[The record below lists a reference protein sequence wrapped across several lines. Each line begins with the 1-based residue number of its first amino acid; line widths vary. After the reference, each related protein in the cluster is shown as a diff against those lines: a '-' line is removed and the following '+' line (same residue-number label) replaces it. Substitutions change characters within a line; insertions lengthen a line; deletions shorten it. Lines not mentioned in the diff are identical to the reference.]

1 MIVDDLDLFGP
12 IPRPYE
18 ADAPLRIY
26 TDAVLALSVVSQSL
40 KAVSRRNLQ
49 VIKNCRPVQLRKLS
63 KGGTFD
69 VYPTLDA
76 LTLKEGLG
84 VLALEASDRHRSIVM
99 RGVHSVKRH
108 RGRQQASNGLGEWLA
123 RFCLNRWLSARV
135 STKVRG

>member
-12 IPRPYE
+12 ISRPYE

-63 KGGTFD
+63 KGGTVRVD
-69 VYPTLDA
+69 VDGQGDA
-76 LTLKEGLG
+76 AKLVFQYLPPERGALPPANQEP
-84 VLALEASDRHRSIVM
+84 VLAE
-99 RGVHSVKRH
+99 
-108 RGRQQASNGLGEWLA
+108 
-123 RFCLNRWLSARV
+123 
-135 STKVRG
+135 

>member
-1 MIVDDLDLFGP
+1 MVDDLDLFGP
-12 IPRPYE
+12 ISRPYE

-99 RGVHSVKRH
+99 RGVNSVKRH

-135 STKVRG
+135 ST

>member
-1 MIVDDLDLFGP
+1 MIVDDLDRFGP
-12 IPRPYE
+12 ISRPYE

-84 VLALEASDRHRSIVM
+84 VFALEALDSQAQVLTRR
-99 RGVHSVKRH
+99 VHSVKRDVRH
-108 RGRQQASNGLGEWLA
+108 R
-123 RFCLNRWLSARV
+123 
-135 STKVRG
+135 